1 MHVVVNCTLITFAEY
16 HFAVRTAPKTDTS
29 SAPLTPTL
37 PDSSPVHLL
46 HTSWFTF
53 RALCGRAGSAM
64 VQAARVRT
72 ARPVDSNSNPNCER
86 SL

>member
-16 HFAVRTAPKTDTS
+16 HFAYGQPKTDTS
-29 SAPLTPTL
+29 PALLTPTL

-53 RALCGRAGSAM
+53 RALCGLAGGAM
-64 VQAARVRT
+64 VQATRGEGPPDRWT
-72 ARPVDSNSNPNCER
+72 SNSNYER